1 MLSLSMTCNTNIRW
15 EGGNFTRG
23 KLHGRCYSTAAIGA
37 DFGKRLGNRLGF
49 MLGFGIRLFG
59 K

>member
-1 MLSLSMTCNTNIRW
+1 MLQHQHSLLAEVRW